1 MKKLKFA
8 IIGCGRISY
17 KHVEAL
23 AKNIEEAELVA
34 TCDVILEKAEE
45 KRRIYRKDWSK
56 SRSLFMHIQ
65 IIKKC

>member
-23 AKNIEEAELVA
+23 AKNVEEAELVA
-34 TCDVILEKAEE
+34 TCDVVLEKAEAKKVEYIE
-45 KRRIYRKDWSK
+45 KNWS
-56 SRSLFMHIQ
+56 S
-65 IIKKC
+65 

>member
-23 AKNIEEAELVA
+23 AKNN
-34 TCDVILEKAEE
+34 D
-45 KRRIYRKDWSK
+45 RSRISCN
-56 SRSLFMHIQ
+56 L
-65 IIKKC
+65 

>member
-23 AKNIEEAELVA
+23 AKNNEEAELVA
-34 TCDVILEKAEE
+34 TCDVILEKAEA
-45 KRRIYRKDWSK
+45 KRDRIYRKNWSK
-56 SRSLFMHIQ
+56 SRT
-65 IIKKC
+65 

>member
-23 AKNIEEAELVA
+23 AKNVEEAELVA
-34 TCDVILEKAEE
+34 TCDVVLEKAEAKKVEYIE
-45 KRRIYRKDWSK
+45 KLEQLKILCMS
-56 SRSLFMHIQ
+56 IQ

>member
-23 AKNIEEAELVA
+23 SKNFEEAELVA
-34 TCDVILEKAEE
+34 TCDVMLEKAEA
-45 KRRIYRKDWSK
+45 
-56 SRSLFMHIQ
+56 
-65 IIKKC
+65 KKLNT

>member
-23 AKNIEEAELVA
+23 VNNREEAELVA
-34 TCDVILEKAEE
+34 TCDVVLEKAEAKRDDLFYE
-45 KRRIYRKDWSK
+45 KRCKCINRKTNGNVY
-56 SRSLFMHIQ
+56 
-65 IIKKC
+65 